1 MQQIHSPDLNIITV
15 EDPVEYD
22 LEGVGQIPVNVKTGM
37 TFEKG
42 LRAILRQDPDVIMV
56 GEIRDIETA
65 QVAVQASLTG
75 HRVFSTLHTNDAVG
89 SITRLTDMGIE
100 PYLVASSLL
109 GALAQRLVR
118 KLCPDCRVAR
128 PPDAG
133 EAGGQLEEVLE
144 RLADYTESRRALRQS
159 LSMSLIYP
167 VILTLV
173 SLLVVAVLLIY
184 VVPEVVRVFQQTGQP
199 LPWLTASLIATSNAL
214 RVYGWQGCLTAAA
227 CILPG
232 GDPATLLLATVAASA

>member
-1 MQQIHSPDLNIITV
+1 MTGPTGSGKTTTLYAALQQIHSPDLNIITV

-75 HRVFSTLHTNDAVG
+75 HRVFSTLHTNDAAG
-89 SITRLTDMGIE
+89 SITRLIDMGIE

-109 GALAQRLVR
+109 GAMAQRLVR
-118 KLCPDCRVAR
+118 RLCTECRIRR
-128 PPDAG
+128 PADAAERQLLG
-133 EAGGQLEEVLE
+133 IPGHTDVSLYHPGGCPTCLFSGYQG
-144 RLADYTESRRALRQS
+144 RTG
-159 LSMSLIYP
+159 IYE
-167 VILTLV
+167 
-173 SLLVVAVLLIY
+173 LLVVDDALRGMINDNRGEHDLREAASRNGMRVLRDDGVAKALAGKTSLE
-184 VVPEVVRVFQQTGQP
+184 EVVRV
-199 LPWLTASLIATSNAL
+199 SHN
-214 RVYGWQGCLTAAA
+214 
-227 CILPG
+227 
-232 GDPATLLLATVAASA
+232 